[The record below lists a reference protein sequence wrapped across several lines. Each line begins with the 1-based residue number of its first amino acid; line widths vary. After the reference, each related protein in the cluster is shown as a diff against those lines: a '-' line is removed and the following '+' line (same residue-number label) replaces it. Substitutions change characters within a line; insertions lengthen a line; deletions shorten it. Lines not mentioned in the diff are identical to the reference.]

1 MNLKN
6 EITCVLFDLDGVL
19 VDACDWHY
27 LALNRALESIGINPI
42 SRKEHVST
50 YNGLPTSVKLQMLG
64 LKEQECILV
73 WKLKQNYTLEIIRE
87 SAHDQPEKIDLFV
100 YLKQKGIKIA
110 CVTNSIR
117 ETTIQMLKNT
127 GQIQYFDLIVTNED
141 VENNKPHPD
150 CYNFAVEK
158 LDIFPSDCI
167 IVEDSPKG
175 LEAARASVV
184 PDSNIWHVKNSTEV
198 THENYRRFVNENLD
212 SDGR

>member
-1 MNLKN
+1 MVRL
-6 EITCVLFDLDGVL
+6 IRAILFDLDGVL

-27 LALNRALESIGINPI
+27 LALNRALEEVIGFSI
-42 SRKEHVST
+42 SRDDHVTT
-50 YNGLPTSVKLQMLG
+50 YNGLPTKVKLDMLG
-64 LKEQECILV
+64 LDAEQSKKV
-73 WKLKQNYTLEIIRE
+73 WQLKQDYTLDTIRE
-87 SAHDQPEKIDLFV
+87 NSKVQVEKIKLYMSMHFDNV
-100 YLKQKGIKIA
+100 KA
-110 CVTNSIR
+110 VCVTNSIR
-117 ETTIQMLKNT
+117 ETTTEMLKQT
-127 GQIQYFDLIVTNED
+127 GQLEFFDFIVANED

-158 LDIFPSDCI
+158 LDIHPSECI

-212 SDGR
+212 SNGR

>member
-6 EITCVLFDLDGVL
+6 EIVFVLFDLDGVL

-50 YNGLPTSVKLQMLG
+50 YNGLPTSVKLEMLG

-73 WKLKQNYTLEIIRE
+73 WKLKQDYTLEIIRE
-87 SAHDQPEKIDLFV
+87 NARYQPEKIDLFV

-117 ETTIQMLKNT
+117 ETTVQMLKNT
-127 GQIQYFDLIVTNED
+127 GQIEYFDLIVTNED
-141 VENNKPHPD
+141 VIKNKPNPD
-150 CYNFAVEK
+150 CYNFAIDK
-158 LDIFPSDCI
+158 IKADPNQCL

-175 LEAARASVV
+175 IQAAKTSIV
-184 PDSNIWHVKNSTEV
+184 PDSNIWIVENSKDV
-198 THENYRRFVNENLD
+198 TLENYRRFINENFD
-212 SDGR
+212 SHGR